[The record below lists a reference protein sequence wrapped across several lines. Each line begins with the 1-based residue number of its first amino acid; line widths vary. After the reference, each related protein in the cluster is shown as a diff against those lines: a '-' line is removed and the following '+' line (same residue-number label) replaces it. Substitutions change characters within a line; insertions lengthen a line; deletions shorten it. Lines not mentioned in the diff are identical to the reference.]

1 MHAVPVLG
9 QFQVN
14 LDDIQLEDLD
24 LSEANTGAPVLCLLS
39 SSTFSQFFPSSN
51 CHLKMHAS
59 ICDMAVLP
67 GLALSANGA
76 FLLTVDNLRTNVN
89 AKFAYQRMA
98 FPQFG
103 GNGRVQVTAVGGHA
117 RLEIRVANDGAG
129 RPMVNVTLG
138 SYISSV
144 YFFSEANLKDKF
156 LEWHGTM
163 MGRIPCQQRCPK
175 RLGHEPACSLRSSM
189 PCHCSWLLT

>member
-1 MHAVPVLG
+1 MVIVSRKPEAVQRVHAVPVLG

-24 LSEANTGAPVLCLLS
+24 LSEANTGAPVLRLLS
-39 SSTFSQFFPSSN
+39 SSTFSPAWQFLPSSN
-51 CHLKMHAS
+51 CHILKMHAS
-59 ICDMAVLP
+59 KGDMAVLP
-67 GLALSANGA
+67 GLALGADGA

-103 GNGRVQVTAVGGHA
+103 GNGRVEVTAVGGHA

-129 RPMVNVTLG
+129 RPMVNLT
-138 SYISSV
+138 SHT
-144 YFFSEANLKDKF
+144 A
-156 LEWHGTM
+156 
-163 MGRIPCQQRCPK
+163 
-175 RLGHEPACSLRSSM
+175 SLVDR
-189 PCHCSWLLT
+189 T